1 MGIGIH
7 LYPTKFNPNFTKQL
21 KHKTMQELNVIKQV
35 VQVAFASGKL
45 TNLEEIKVI
54 LIAIEKIEEKVIN
67 YDEMIINKSN

>member
-1 MGIGIH
+1 ME
-7 LYPTKFNPNFTKQL
+7 
-21 KHKTMQELNVIKQV
+21 ELNIIKQV
-35 VQVAFASGKL
+35 IQVAFSSGKL

>member
-1 MGIGIH
+1 
-7 LYPTKFNPNFTKQL
+7 
-21 KHKTMQELNVIKQV
+21 MQELNVIKQV

-54 LIAIEKIEEKVIN
+54 LISLEKIEEKINN